1 MKILV
6 TGSNGFLSKN
16 LIANLRNYSEYE
28 VFEVNRNTTKIELE
42 EYCKVTDFVFHFA
55 GVNRPLHADEF
66 KSGNIEFTKLLTSS
80 LYKYNNKS
88 PIVYS
93 SSIQAT
99 FDNPYGQ
106 SKREAE
112 EILLDYGNKA
122 QTKVLIYR
130 FPNVF
135 GKWCRPNYNSVI
147 ATFCYNIC
155 HDLPIK
161 INDENIILNLVYID
175 DVVNEML
182 RCIKENQN
190 NLENYCKIEIQY
202 NKNIK
207 DIAALLL
214 SFKETR
220 NNLFLPDLTN
230 DFNKKL
236 YSTYLSY
243 LQKNDFIYDLVTHSD
258 YRGSFT
264 EFIKTQSSGQISVN
278 VSKPL
283 TTKGNHWHNT
293 KNEKFLVVSGIA
305 LVKFRNIESSEVLEY
320 YVSGEKLQVID
331 IPVGYVHNIINI
343 GNNDL
348 ITIMWANE
356 IFDPQ
361 NHDTHKL
368 EV

>member
-1 MKILV
+1 
-6 TGSNGFLSKN
+6 
-16 LIANLRNYSEYE
+16 
-28 VFEVNRNTTKIELE
+28 
-42 EYCKVTDFVFHFA
+42 
-55 GVNRPLHADEF
+55 
-66 KSGNIEFTKLLTSS
+66 
-80 LYKYNNKS
+80 
-88 PIVYS
+88 
-93 SSIQAT
+93 
-99 FDNPYGQ
+99 
-106 SKREAE
+106 
-112 EILLDYGNKA
+112 
-122 QTKVLIYR
+122 
-130 FPNVF
+130 
-135 GKWCRPNYNSVI
+135 
-147 ATFCYNIC
+147 
-155 HDLPIK
+155 
-161 INDENIILNLVYID
+161 
-175 DVVNEML
+175 ML
-182 RCIKENQN
+182 RCIQENQN